1 MTRLETRTTRL
12 ETRMTRLETRYSKF
26 SSFEDRGSSQVV
38 RVSSDCQLTF
48 DRYCTSSVTDTR
60 IIIIIIIII
69 KAKETKFLG
78 LSFGLTYKE
87 VQNNLQTPSYNVPLA
102 KLLSELLFLTII
114 DILTTHN

>member
-1 MTRLETRTTRL
+1 MSNAFFKNLRGKFLL
-12 ETRMTRLETRYSKF
+12 AVVKAFFSIVNKYS
-26 SSFEDRGSSQVV
+26 SRQEGWLWWNS
-38 RVSSDCQLTF
+38 
-48 DRYCTSSVTDTR
+48 TSSVTDTR
-60 IIIIIIIII
+60 IIIIIIII